1 MLREENV
8 PMKTFVL
15 KTKEIQPKWYI
26 VDAEGVT
33 LGRLATQ
40 IARILQGK
48 HLPTYTPFISN
59 RDHVVVLNAD
69 KIHVTGNKMENKLYF
84 RHSGYIGH
92 LKVTPLKDMMAKK
105 PEKVIYEA
113 VRGMVPKNRLGRAS
127 MTRIRVYNGN
137 DHPHVAQKPETIKF

>member
-1 MLREENV
+1 
-8 PMKTFVL
+8 MKTFVL

-113 VRGMVPKNRLGRAS
+113 VRGMVRKTVRRAS
-127 MTRIRVYNGN
+127 MTAFGL
-137 DHPHVAQKPETIKF
+137 